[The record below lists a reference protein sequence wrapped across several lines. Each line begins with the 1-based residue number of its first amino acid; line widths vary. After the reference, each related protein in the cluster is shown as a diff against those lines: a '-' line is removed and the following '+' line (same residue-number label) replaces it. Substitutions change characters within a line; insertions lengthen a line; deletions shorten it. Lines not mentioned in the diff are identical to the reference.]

1 MKKKQK
7 NLKTKVL
14 FNASVVLSGINSPKG
29 GSAVLLNLVK
39 TKKINGIMIDGV
51 ISEIILD
58 EILRHSSKFDLTRE
72 ETSNFCLE
80 IFSEVTPA
88 PTQDEVKK
96 YFKTVI
102 DEGDAHVL
110 ASCEKEKVNF
120 LVTLDKKH
128 LLILKGKIKDLKIVT
143 PGEFI
148 KYTSAV

>member
-7 NLKTKVL
+7 NLKIKVL

-39 TKKINGIMIDGV
+39 TKKIKGI

-58 EILRHSSKFDLTRE
+58 EILRHSSKFNLSRK
-72 ETSNFCLE
+72 
-80 IFSEVTPA
+80 EVTGYSLKVFGEISSA
-88 PTQDEVKK
+88 PTENEVKK

-102 DEGDAHVL
+102 DVGDAHIL
-110 ASCEKEKVNF
+110 ASCEKEKVDF

-128 LLILKGKIKDLKIVT
+128 LLILKGKVKGLKIVT

-148 KYTSAV
+148 TYLSKK

>member
-7 NLKTKVL
+7 NLKAKVL
-14 FNASVVLSGINSPKG
+14 FNASIVLSGINSPKG

-39 TKKINGIMIDGV
+39 NKKLNGV
-51 ISEIILD
+51 ISEIIFD
-58 EILRHSSKFDLTRE
+58 EILRHSSKFDLTKE
-72 ETSNFCLE
+72 EISNLCLGM
-80 IFSEVTPA
+80 FSVVSSA
-88 PTQDEVKK
+88 PSEKDVKK

-110 ASCEKEKVNF
+110 ASCDKEKVDF

-143 PGEFI
+143 PGELI
-148 KYTSAV
+148 EILSKL